1 MMYDILKTDLMN
13 EAFERAIN
21 NRDNYDNDGAVID
34 DYVAADVYIDISNDE
49 YGENISDNEVKDYL
63 EKNDIYQSS
72 INTENIVD
80 ENDFENYIDSEDE

>member
-1 MMYDILKTDLMN
+1 MYDILKTDLMN

-80 ENDFENYIDSEDE
+80 ESDFENYFNREDE

>member
-1 MMYDILKTDLMN
+1 MYDILKTDLMN
-13 EAFERAIN
+13 EAFEKAIKN
-21 NRDNYDNDGAVID
+21 QDNYDNGGAIID
-34 DYVAADVYIDISNDE
+34 DYVAADVYIDIGDDE
-49 YGENISDNEVKDYL
+49 YGENISDNEINDYL